1 MTSKPRTERIYP
13 EGKWTELLAAIGN
26 NEEIATLIKDAG
38 YDPPPPGSIQG
49 WRTRGSVPAR
59 WTPLFLEWAL
69 AKQLVRR
76 PLELLREP
84 I

>member
-1 MTSKPRTERIYP
+1 MASKPREARLYP

-26 NEEIATLIKDAG
+26 NDEVAKLIRDAG

-59 WTPLFLEWAL
+59 WTPLFLEWAI
-69 AKQLVRR
+69 KNKLVSR
-76 PLELLREP
+76 PIEMLRETV
-84 I
+84 